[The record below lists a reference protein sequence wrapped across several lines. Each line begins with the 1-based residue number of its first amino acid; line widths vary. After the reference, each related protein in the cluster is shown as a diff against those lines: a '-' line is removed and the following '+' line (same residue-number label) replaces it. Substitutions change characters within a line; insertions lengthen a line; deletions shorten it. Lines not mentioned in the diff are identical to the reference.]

1 MENLSTESVGIV
13 ITTEELVDFG
23 RRAREIHQSIC
34 STMVSLGV
42 DWLT

>member
-13 ITTEELVDFG
+13 ITTEKLVDFG
-23 RRAREIHQSIC
+23 RRVREMHQSIW